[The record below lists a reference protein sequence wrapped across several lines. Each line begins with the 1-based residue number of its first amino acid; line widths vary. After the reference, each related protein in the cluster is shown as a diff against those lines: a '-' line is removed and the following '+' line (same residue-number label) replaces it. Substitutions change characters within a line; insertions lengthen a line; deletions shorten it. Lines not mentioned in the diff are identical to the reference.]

1 LIVAAA
7 ACNGSSSTSTGDGS
21 MVVVINVPV
30 GGAAAVNVAGPS
42 AYSQNLTATGT
53 LAVIPTGIY
62 IITANPARIGDPIV
76 SQVDTG
82 VAFYDNT
89 GDSGTTISV
98 QLNSNVFDT
107 VVVNYR
113 PRPGSGF
120 LWTAS
125 AASNGLNRVNGFYS
139 AQLQNFQPGALPAVS
154 VDGGGQGTPGP
165 VAVDASGNLWVA
177 TATPSVGQYQYAQ
190 LLKGTVS
197 GPSGTILTQIP
208 TTPLAMAF
216 DPAGDLWLAIPGQL
230 VEYAAGALTGMPAD
244 TFDLPQLTAA
254 PTGIAFDNLGNLWV
268 AASGTGAIVQLSS
281 ARLTHTPGTAD
292 SVLLTGVGVVAPL
305 LDPSGRLWV
314 VTTSNTV
321 LGFSAAQAQNFSSTT
336 VPAQMVTISTSG
348 SPTAAAFDNS
358 QDLWVAEGTGNT
370 VVEITFNQ
378 LTSGGA
384 QAPVAT
390 ITPPVPNV
398 TGMAFNPKGQFLPL
412 AGSHTV
418 APLSSGTIHHAGSP
432 GA

>member
-1 LIVAAA
+1 
-7 ACNGSSSTSTGDGS
+7 
-21 MVVVINVPV
+21 MVVVINVPT
-30 GGAAAVNVAGPS
+30 GGAAAVNVSGPS

-98 QLNSNVFDT
+98 QLNSNVLDT

-125 AASNGLNRVNGFYS
+125 AGSNGLNRINGFYS
-139 AQLQNFQPGALPAVS
+139 AQLQNFQPGSLPSVS

-165 VAVDASGNLWVA
+165 VAVDPSGNLWVA
-177 TATPSVGQYQYAQ
+177 TASPSVGEYQYSQ

-197 GPSGTILTQIP
+197 GPSGTIVP
-208 TTPLAMAF
+208 GVPATPLAMAF
-216 DPAGDLWLAIPGQL
+216 DPAGDLWIAIPGQL
-230 VEYAAGALTGMPAD
+230 VEIPAGSLTTGPVPAD
-244 TFDLPQLTAA
+244 TFNLPQLTAA

-281 ARLTHTPGTAD
+281 ARLTRTPGTAD
-292 SVLLTGVGVVAPL
+292 SVLMTGVGVVAPV

-321 LGFSAAQAQNFSSTT
+321 LGFSAAQAQNFTSTT
-336 VPAQMVTISTSG
+336 VPAQTITIATSG
-348 SPTAAAFDNS
+348 NPTAAAFDNS
-358 QDLWVAEGTGNT
+358 QDLWIAEGAGNT
-370 VVEITFNQ
+370 VVEVTFNQ
-378 LTSGGA
+378 LTSGGS

-390 ITPPVPNV
+390 IRPPVPNI

-418 APLSSGTIHHAGSP
+418 PALSSGRIHHVGSP